1 MKRKNL
7 FILIT
12 VFIIVLTASIIIY
25 SVLKQGKII
34 FQKIN
39 IVLLSQVKSNI
50 RQSIK

>member
-25 SVLKQGKII
+25 SVLKQEKD
-34 FQKIN
+34 N
-39 IVLLSQVKSNI
+39 ISKNKYRTFES
-50 RQSIK
+50 S